1 MAAARW
7 WPAPRRVA
15 LYRSV
20 LAALALAL
28 ASPDA
33 LARRCGDEGVWLQ
46 ILGSGGPALDDSL
59 AVASYLVWVDD
70 RARLLV
76 DAGSGTALRFGE
88 AGAAFADLDA
98 IVFTTLSARATVDFP
113 AFLEGSARTGRTRPL
128 PVFAPADPA
137 ESGDAAQTFFE
148 RMGALYGQ
156 SPRRGAVAADTR
168 KTYALRIR
176 GVPAAGSRRWASFR
190 SERIALA
197 AVPVHHGGTPAVA
210 WRVDAGGVS
219 LVFAGGFS
227 NQRDVVGAFAKDV
240 DALVVHHAIP
250 EHARGEV
257 LQRYA
262 TPSKLGRV
270 AAKANARMLILG
282 HRTDRVRGRE
292 TASSAAIEAQFDG
305 PVLFANDLECWGM

>member
-1 MAAARW
+1 MF
-7 WPAPRRVA
+7 RRCA
-15 LYRSV
+15 L
-20 LAALALAL
+20 AILALAL
-28 ASPDA
+28 VAPNA

-46 ILGSGGPALDDSL
+46 ILGSGGPDLHDAH

-70 RARLLV
+70 HARLLI
-76 DAGSGTALRFGE
+76 DASSGAALRFGE

-113 AFLEGSARTGRTRPL
+113 AFLDGSKSAGRTRPL

-137 ESGDAAQTFFE
+137 GSGDGAQTFFE
-148 RMGALYGQ
+148 RMAALYGQ
-156 SPRRGAVAADTR
+156 SLRRSTVAAGSEN
-168 KTYALRIR
+168 TYPLRIR
-176 GVPAAGSRRWASFR
+176 GVPAAGNRRWASFR
-190 SERIALA
+190 SERLALA
-197 AVPVHHGGTPAVA
+197 AMPVHHGDIPAVA
-210 WRVDAGGVS
+210 WRVEVSGIS

-227 NQRDVVGAFAKDV
+227 NQRDVVGAFAKDA

-262 TPSKLGRV
+262 TPAKMGRV
-270 AAKANARMLILG
+270 AAEANARMLILG

-292 TASSAAIEAQFDG
+292 TASSAAIQTQFDG
-305 PVLFANDLECWGM
+305 PVLFANDLDCWSM